1 MKLRKR
7 LGALLLSAAM
17 LLTALPAIAP
27 TAAQAANATGTIV
40 LTIDSPTMTVN
51 GTSKAIDAE
60 GSKPSL
66 DDGGYTMLP
75 LRGVVEAMGGSLSW
89 DATNRVVTMVKD
101 GQTVKV
107 PIGSTKLTVDGVQ
120 KDMLANNGTYKA
132 AYITSA
138 GRTLVHV
145 RALQAFNNTTCTW
158 NQSTKQV
165 TVTYPTNTPTVTSKN
180 YRVDLIN
187 KTGQDINALY
197 YGQSGTYSYSQN
209 VLTST
214 LKKNGT
220 ASFYISVPDNATT
233 RLYDFYTEG
242 TGTRFYNGLNLSG
255 VNAYVTV
262 LLKDGS
268 KFEQA
273 NDKTITVSSGETALK
288 IVNKSKLDIDRLYM
302 SKSNSFSSSDDI
314 LEETLDAGDDVTINV
329 DLDGSKT
336 WYFQAVDEDGDKH
349 SSGRVTFSSATV
361 KSATLTFSSSKK
373 LSLGNGSSGGDT
385 TLTFDNRS
393 GDTITAIYMAGS
405 KSDLD
410 DADDLLDEDLDD
422 DDYVKVDMDLDGEED
437 WYITVVFKKKSDLEE
452 KSLSFKYDDLK
463 SATITIKSSSVEVS
477 DQKKNSSRGE
487 LSVAFVNTS
496 GQKIVEAYLVDDVD
510 KFDIEDYESEDDLL
524 DGDGLA
530 DEAGIVIDEAADVGS
545 YDLVLYYGSGDDDY
559 SSISVDFEDATN
571 NAAVWVQDYDDD
583 KEKFAGEYY
592 TDDDDVML
600 VGIYND
606 TGSSLSSMEFCD
618 NDSDDDDPISDID
631 ITRLS
636 DEAYDFFELD
646 TGDYDDIN
654 ISWSGNSSGVDVDL
668 SDEDTFAIINL
679 EEDDDDYDFTLD
691 SFDDISDFDL

>member
-262 LLKDGS
+262 LLEDGS

-314 LEETLDAGDDVTINV
+314 LEETLDAGDDVTIDV

-385 TLTFDNRS
+385 TIKFDNQS
-393 GDTITAIYMAGS
+393 GDIIKEIYMATS
-405 KSDLD
+405 KKDLD

-496 GQKIVEAYLVDDVD
+496 GTDIVEAYLVDDVKD
-510 KFDIEDYESEDDLL
+510 FDVSDYDDLL
-524 DGDGLA
+524 DGDGL
-530 DEAGIVIDEAADVGS
+530 DDGDYIVVDEAADS
-545 YDLVLYYGSGDDDY
+545 ETYDLVLYYKNSEDNEDAY
-559 SSISVDFEDATN
+559 ESFEVDFEDADSY
-571 NAAVWVQDYDDD
+571 AAVWVDDD
-583 KEKFAGEYY
+583 DEFSGETY
-592 TDDDDVML
+592 TDDDDEIIL
-600 VGIYND
+600 ALENN
-606 TGSSLSSMEFCD
+606 TGVAMENID
-618 NDSDDDDPISDID
+618 MTSDERDDDDVKVYGALDNDEIVFVPFDRADFEATDLIFDVDFEGDDSYTYDWDSADDYSVFTYVEFTDYEDDKCNIDDID
-631 ITRLS
+631 EI
-636 DEAYDFFELD
+636 
-646 TGDYDDIN
+646 
-654 ISWSGNSSGVDVDL
+654 
-668 SDEDTFAIINL
+668 
-679 EEDDDDYDFTLD
+679 
-691 SFDDISDFDL
+691 

>member
-7 LGALLLSAAM
+7 LGALVLSAAM

-27 TAAQAANATGTIV
+27 TAARAANATGTIV

-51 GTSKAIDAE
+51 GTSKAIDAQ
-60 GSKPSL
+60 GSKPTL
-66 DDGGYTMLP
+66 DSGGYTMLP
-75 LRGVVEAMGGSLSW
+75 LRGVVEAMGGALSW

-107 PIGSTKLTVDGVQ
+107 PIGSTKLTVDGVER
-120 KDMLANNGTYKA
+120 DMLANNGTYKA

-145 RALQAFNNTTCTW
+145 RALQAFNNTTCAW
-158 NQSTKQV
+158 NQTTKQV
-165 TVTYPTNTPTVTSKN
+165 TVTYPTNTPVVTSKN

-187 KTGQDINALY
+187 KTGADINALY

-220 ASFYISVPDNATT
+220 ASFYISIPDNATT

-242 TGTRFYNGLNLSG
+242 AGTRFFNGLNLSG

-262 LLKDGS
+262 LLEEGGQ
-268 KFEQA
+268 FEQA

-288 IVNKSKLDIDRLYM
+288 IVNKSKVDIDRLYM

-314 LEETLDAGDDVTINV
+314 LEDTLDAGDDVTIDV

-373 LSLGNGSSGGDT
+373 LSLGNGASDGDT

-405 KSDLD
+405 RSGLD
-410 DADDLLDEDLDD
+410 DADDLLDDELEDD
-422 DDYVKVDMDLDGEED
+422 DTVDVDIDLDGD
-437 WYITVVFKKKSDLEE
+437 KSWYITVEFDREDDLEE
-452 KSLSFKYDDLK
+452 KSLEFEYTDPAE
-463 SATITIKSSSVEVS
+463 ATIRITSSSVSIRDEKKGSSASGGDLTVALINDSGS
-477 DQKKNSSRGE
+477 DIE
-487 LSVAFVNTS
+487 A
-496 GQKIVEAYLVDDVD
+496 AYLVDDAND
-510 KFDIEDYESEDDLL
+510 FDIDDYDDSDDLL
-524 DGDGLA
+524 DGDGLK
-530 DEAGIVIDEAADVGS
+530 DGEFLVVDEAAADEK
-545 YDLVLYYGSGDDDY
+545 YDLVLYYGTGDNDY
-559 SSISVDFEDATN
+559 DYFSVDFSDAADY
-571 NAAVWVQDYDDD
+571 AAVYVNDDD
-583 KEKFAGEYY
+583 EFDGDVY
-592 TDDDDVML
+592 TDDDDEIVL
-600 VGIYND
+600 AVEND
-606 TGSSLSSMEFCD
+606 TGDDIRSIKVTSDEK
-618 NDSDDDDPISDID
+618 DDDDVTLLNSSLKDEYFIYTVFDRSDFYADDLTFEVKFDSEGTYTYDWDNATDYSAFTYVEFTDTDDDACYIDDID
-631 ITRLS
+631 EI
-636 DEAYDFFELD
+636 
-646 TGDYDDIN
+646 
-654 ISWSGNSSGVDVDL
+654 
-668 SDEDTFAIINL
+668 
-679 EEDDDDYDFTLD
+679 
-691 SFDDISDFDL
+691 

>member
-262 LLKDGS
+262 LLEDGS

-410 DADDLLDEDLDD
+410 DADDLLDGDELDD
-422 DDYVKVDMDLDGEED
+422 KDTIDVDIDLDGD
-437 WYITVVFKKKSDLEE
+437 KSWYITVEFDKEDDLEE
-452 KSLSFKYDDLK
+452 KSLNFEYTDPSE
-463 SATITIKSSSVEVS
+463 ATIRITSSSASIRDE
-477 DQKKNSSRGE
+477 KKGSGSSGGD
-487 LSVAFVNTS
+487 LTVALINDTDT
-496 GQKIVEAYLVDDVD
+496 KIREAYLVDKGDG
-510 KFDIEDYESEDDLL
+510 KNFDIDDYDEDDDILG
-524 DGDGLA
+524 GDALKA
-530 DEAGIVIDEAADVGS
+530 NQNVVLEDIASDDT
-545 YDLVLYYGSGDDDY
+545 YDLVLYYGTGDDDY
-559 SSISVDFEDATN
+559 DYFSVDFTDATDY
-571 NAAVWVQDYDDD
+571 ATIWVN
-583 KEKFAGEYY
+583 KAGSSSFNGKSY
-592 TDDDDVML
+592 TDDDNTML
-600 VGIYND
+600 LGVYNNTD
-606 TGSSLSSMEFCD
+606 EDLRSVKVCDQDEDGTIQSISSL
-618 NDSDDDDPISDID
+618 DDGAYYYLELNTKDYPDIYV
-631 ITRLS
+631 R
-636 DEAYDFFELD
+636 
-646 TGDYDDIN
+646 
-654 ISWSGNSSGVDVDL
+654 WSGNSD
-668 SDEDTFAIINL
+668 DEDFDDMDNEVPFAVINL
-679 EEDDDDYDFTLD
+679 EDADGGDANLD
-691 SFDDISDFDL
+691 SIDDLA

>member
-7 LGALLLSAAM
+7 LSALIVSAAL

-27 TAAQAANATGTIV
+27 ATASAATTMGSIV

-60 GSKPSL
+60 GSKPTL
-66 DDGGYTMLP
+66 DAGGYTMLP
-75 LRGVVEAMGGSLSW
+75 LRGVVEAMGGSLTW
-89 DATNRVVTMVKD
+89 DAANRIVTMVKD
-101 GQTVKV
+101 GQTIKV

-132 AYITSA
+132 AYINKS

-158 NQSTKQV
+158 NQATKQV
-165 TVTYPTNTPTVTSKN
+165 TVTYPMDAPVVSSKN

-187 KTGQDINALY
+187 QTGADINALY
-197 YGQSGTYSYSQN
+197 YGQSGTYSYSKN

-242 TGTRFYNGLNLSG
+242 VGTKFFNGLNLTG

-262 LLKDGS
+262 VLKENG

-273 NDKTITVSSGETALK
+273 NDKTITVSSGDTALK
-288 IVNKSKLDIDRLYM
+288 VENKSKLDIEKLYM
-302 SKSNSFSSSDDI
+302 SKDSSFSSSEIIWDKTI
-314 LEETLDAGDDVTINV
+314 DAGDDETIDI
-329 DLDGSKT
+329 DLDGTKT
-336 WYFQAVDEDGDKH
+336 WYFQVVDEDGDKY
-349 SSGRVTFSSATV
+349 SSGKVTFSSSTV

-373 LSLGNGSSGGDT
+373 LSLKGSSSGDT
-385 TLTFDNRS
+385 TITFDNRS
-393 GDTITAIYMAGS
+393 DVTIQSIYMATS
-405 KSDLD
+405 KSKLT
-410 DADDLLDEDLDD
+410 DADDLLDDTLSAGKTVDVDFDLDET
-422 DDYVKVDMDLDGEED
+422 KD
-437 WYITVVFKKKSDLEE
+437 WYITVDFKSGSDLEKE
-452 KSLSFKYDDLK
+452 SISFSYKDLESVTLRIYDD
-463 SATITIKSSSVEVS
+463 EVQVRNEERTS
-477 DQKKNSSRGE
+477 GRGE

-496 GQKIVEAYLVDDVD
+496 GQKIVEAYLVDDVKD
-510 KFDIEDYESEDDLL
+510 FDVSDYDDLL

-559 SSISVDFEDATN
+559 SSISVDFDDATN

-618 NDSDDDDPISDID
+618 NDSDDDDLISDID
-631 ITRLS
+631 ISSLS
-636 DEAYDFFELD
+636 NEAYDFFELD

-668 SDEDTFAIINL
+668 SDEDTFALITL
-679 EEDDDDYDFTLD
+679 EEDDDDDYTSSID
-691 SFDDISDFDL
+691 SFDDISDFDF

>member
-314 LEETLDAGDDVTINV
+314 LEETLDAGDDVTIDV

-361 KSATLTFSSSKK
+361 KSATLTFSGSKK

-410 DADDLLDEDLDD
+410 DADDLLDGDELDD
-422 DDYVKVDMDLDGEED
+422 KDTIDVDIDLDGD
-437 WYITVVFKKKSDLEE
+437 KSWYITVEFDEEDDLEE
-452 KSLSFKYDDLK
+452 KSLNFEYTDPSE
-463 SATITIKSSSVEVS
+463 ATIRITSSSASIRDEKKGSSSSGGDLTVALINDSGS
-477 DQKKNSSRGE
+477 DIE
-487 LSVAFVNTS
+487 A
-496 GQKIVEAYLVDDVD
+496 AYLVDDVD
-510 KFDIEDYESEDDLL
+510 DFDIDDYDDSDDLL
-524 DGDGLA
+524 DGDGLEDGDYVVVEDA
-530 DEAGIVIDEAADVGS
+530 AADDK
-545 YDLVLYYGSGDDDY
+545 YDLVLYYDTGDNDY
-559 SSISVDFEDATN
+559 DYFSVDFADATDY
-571 NAAVWVQDYDDD
+571 AAVYINDDD
-583 KEKFAGEYY
+583 EFDGDVY
-592 TDDDDVML
+592 TDDDDEIVL
-600 VGIYND
+600 ALENNTGD
-606 TGSSLSSMEFCD
+606 TIRSIDMT
-618 NDSDDDDPISDID
+618 SDDDDDDDASVLDSSLRDGYFIYVVFDRSDFHATDLTFEVQFAAEDTRTYDWDNADDYSAFTYVEFTDYEDDKCNIDDID
-631 ITRLS
+631 EI
-636 DEAYDFFELD
+636 
-646 TGDYDDIN
+646 
-654 ISWSGNSSGVDVDL
+654 
-668 SDEDTFAIINL
+668 
-679 EEDDDDYDFTLD
+679 
-691 SFDDISDFDL
+691 